1 MGFIKKLLGN
11 LLAFLGGFF
20 GSLSKLLGFNKS
32 GYFLELDESKDDQSN
47 SATPMKFANA
57 PAAIPLSSS
66 ASNGAS
72 PKSEPVKPESVKPEP
87 VKVQSKT
94 RSANA
99 APAAAQTSSVD
110 QNDDSVPASKP
121 TVALSTPQPV
131 PTFAPNFLM
140 STASQNGRRRP
151 GPSMSYFLDM
161 AKKVKA

>member
-47 SATPMKFANA
+47 SAAPMKFANV

-66 ASNGAS
+66 TSNGAS
-72 PKSEPVKPESVKPEP
+72 PKSEPVKPEPAKPES

-94 RSANA
+94 RSASP
-99 APAAAQTSSVD
+99 APAAQTSSAD